1 MTWYEAVA
9 LRIQQ
14 PLEKAGIA
22 TQNRQFLLFFSFLFV
37 YIAAWAVVIFTSIDD
52 YRPEVATAWE
62 LQAAVH
68 EALGSGAEAG
78 SAGVDGLLDTL
89 RASPEASA
97 GPSGRALQKLGTAW
111 ADYRAAPGAEARA
124 RVLTALHDLTGSL
137 RAARSASLDGLH
149 RDMIWMVVGALVII
163 LLMQWVGIR
172 SFMTAVDRVRQ
183 ALGQVARGDFG
194 QELPARVQS
203 DEIGAMVAAYNRLIA
218 NQGDTLGR
226 VQDQAGN
233 LEATST
239 TMAGASETIAGS
251 AEQAS
256 TEVKEVAHSA
266 GEVERVVQEVAANT
280 QTVSASASEASSRA
294 GEGRTALGGASRQI
308 GELQQATSQVE
319 SLTGTIQAIAS
330 KTDLL
335 ALNAAIEAA
344 NAGEAGTG
352 FAVVADEVRK
362 LAEQTGQVS
371 TEIQSVIGRLADEAS
386 DAVTQVGQVETAF
399 DTIEEAITETDRM
412 ANQIASAAEELA
424 ATMGETRRHVD
435 EVAEKV
441 GEVSGE
447 SQRIE
452 TVGQQL
458 QEAAGEL
465 GQTVQQYRLRPSSG

>member
-1 MTWYEAVA
+1 MAWYEAVA

-14 PLEKAGIA
+14 PMEKAGIA
-22 TQNRQFLLFFSFLFV
+22 TQNRQFLLFFTFLFL
-37 YIAAWAVVIFTSIDD
+37 YIAAWAVAIFTSMDD
-52 YRPEVATAWE
+52 YRSEVATAWE

-68 EALGSGAEAG
+68 DNLGSAAEAG
-78 SAGVDGLLDTL
+78 GAGVGELLATL
-89 RASPEASA
+89 RASPEAST
-97 GPSGRALQKLGTAW
+97 GPSGQALQALEGAW
-111 ADYRAAPGAEARA
+111 ADYRTAPGDAARSA
-124 RVLTALHDLTGSL
+124 VLTALDDLTGSL
-137 RAARSASLDGLH
+137 RAARSVSLDGLH
-149 RDMIWMVVGALVII
+149 RALIWMVAGALAII

-183 ALGQVARGDFG
+183 ALGQVARGDFS
-194 QELPARVQS
+194 QELPARVQN

-218 NQGDTLGR
+218 NQGATLGQ

-233 LEATST
+233 LESTST
-239 TMAGASETIAGS
+239 TMAEASEAIAGS
-251 AEQAS
+251 AEKAS
-256 TEVKEVAHSA
+256 AEVQEVAHSA

-280 QTVSASASEASSRA
+280 QTVSTSASEASSRA
-294 GEGRTALGGASRQI
+294 SEGRAALGGASRQI

-362 LAEQTGQVS
+362 LAEQTAQAS
-371 TEIQSVIGRLADEAS
+371 TEIQSVIGRLAGEAS
-386 DAVTQVGQVETAF
+386 DAVTQVGQVETTF

-412 ANQIASAAEELA
+412 ADQIASAAEELA
-424 ATMGETRRHVD
+424 ATMAETRRHVD
-435 EVAEKV
+435 EVTDKV

-465 GQTVQQYRLRPSSG
+465 GRTVQQYRLRPSGN